1 MGNTT
6 PAGAPQGTWHVR
18 AHALAVPRTRVAA
31 KRFWNFW
38 NNFNAKPIPAVGRGP
53 GPPPIV
59 NYLPGNFSRAEL
71 AVLAEL
77 AKRGANLS
85 GG

>member
-1 MGNTT
+1 M
-6 PAGAPQGTWHVR
+6 AGA
-18 AHALAVPRTRVAA
+18 A
-31 KRFWNFW
+31 KVLFEH
-38 NNFNAKPIPAVGRGP
+38 RGDF
-53 GPPPIV
+53 G
-59 NYLPGNFSRAEL
+59 YLPDNFSRAEL